1 MKFRKIVNCF
11 FFGKWFAVP
20 PVVGMVALND
30 FIILCLLDHLDL
42 VDAPLAI
49 PTGTGG
55 GDGGEADVSVSCSLA
70 GSTGVV
76 KSLDG
81 CTSSSLVMF
90 MMSSG
95 ALLLAVEG
103 EGVQKGS
110 FPSSVLGL
118 TAELTSGLATSDH
131 QQNQK
136 LNNKNV

>member
-1 MKFRKIVNCF
+1 
-11 FFGKWFAVP
+11 
-20 PVVGMVALND
+20 MVALND
-30 FIILCLLDHLDL
+30 LIILSLLDHLDL

-55 GDGGEADVSVSCSLA
+55 GDGGEAYVSVSCSLA

-103 EGVQKGS
+103 EGVEKGP

-118 TAELTSGLATSDH
+118 AAKLTSGLTSSDN
-131 QQNQK
+131 QQNQNLKTNRIYLRK
-136 LNNKNV
+136 LNVS